1 VSPAAGWTD
10 GAGETLPV
18 TETLNQWNARGA
30 AVTIA
35 ARAVDVAECR
45 DLLEMCG
52 ILAPPPPPAQEPG
65 PLPPP
70 AQHHQLVQAAE
81 IYLQER
87 AQGTQR
93 LSRRIGEQLGYTGPD
108 AEIDRLAKNIITRC
122 RARGYLVQGGPSGG
136 NLPGPKLLEARQEDG
151 EDG

>member
-1 VSPAAGWTD
+1 MSPAAGWTD

-18 TETLNQWNARGA
+18 TETLNPQNARAA

-35 ARAVDVAECR
+35 ARAADVAECR

-52 ILAPPPPPAQEPG
+52 IVAPPPPEPAAPV

-70 AQHHQLVQAAE
+70 PQHHQLAQAAE
-81 IYLQER
+81 VYLTER
-87 AQGTQR
+87 AYGTQR

-122 RARGYLVQGGPSGG
+122 RARGYLVKGGPSGG
-136 NLPGPKLLEARQEDG
+136 NRPGPKLLEARLWEAS
-151 EDG
+151 